1 MRKIKNIFI
10 LSLLMIVTCAGCI
23 FDWNSHDT
31 NVKVTEDKNNYQF
44 TASYNKHRSAEI
56 QHYINTDIAPD
67 NLSGDFIDVTTTL
80 KDGTT
85 FYIKEMAGLLK
96 IKLDKQKNSEASY
109 EKIKNMCNG
118 IKNILTNK

>member
-1 MRKIKNIFI
+1 
-10 LSLLMIVTCAGCI
+10 MIITCAGCI

-56 QHYINTDIAPD
+56 QHYINTHIAPD
-67 NLSGDFIDVTTTL
+67 DLSGDFIDVTTTL
-80 KDGTT
+80 KDGTN
-85 FYIKEMAGLLK
+85 FYIKEMAGRLK